1 MKNKND
7 LRILKTRKNIT
18 DSFLA
23 LLAKKPLEEISV
35 AEICAGA
42 KCSRNTFYLHYPY
55 KEALYDALMDELI
68 DQVKQAFMPNERIT
82 GENFEDYALRH
93 TRLMGQAAL
102 SVKDQLKPVLVGDH
116 NDVFFRKLLDVLRET
131 LLISTEQQW
140 NIKVADD
147 GKYRLICWYCASAM
161 VGFLMGCYYDVDIPD
176 DEALD
181 ILCELHKGPFVYGW
195 EYIEPRTAP

>member
-1 MKNKND
+1 MKNEND
-7 LRILKTRKNIT
+7 LRIIKTRQNIT

-35 AEICAGA
+35 TEICAGA

-102 SVKDQLKPVLVGDH
+102 SVKDQLKPVLAGDH
-116 NDVFFRKLLDVLRET
+116 NDVFFRKLLNVLRDT
-131 LLISTEQQW
+131 LMQSTEA
-140 NIKVADD
+140 NFGVKVKLDE
-147 GKYRLICWYCASAM
+147 KYRLICWYCASAM
-161 VGFLMGCYYDVDIPD
+161 VGFLMACYYDVDIPD
-176 DEALD
+176 EEALD
-181 ILCELHKGPFVYGW
+181 ILCAMHSGPFTYGW
-195 EYIEPRTAP
+195 EYISG

>member
-1 MKNKND
+1 MKNEND
-7 LRILKTRKNIT
+7 LRIIKTRQNIT
-18 DSFLA
+18 DSFLT
-23 LLAKKPLEEISV
+23 LLEKKPLEEISV
-35 AEICAGA
+35 TEICAGA

-68 DQVKQAFMPNERIT
+68 DRIKQAFLPSEPLP
-82 GENFEDYALRH
+82 GESFEQFALRI
-93 TRLMGQAAL
+93 TRLMGAAAL
-102 SVKDQLKPVLVGDH
+102 SAKDSLKPILAGDH
-116 NDVFFRKLLDVLRET
+116 SNIFFRKLLDVLRET
-131 LLISTEQQW
+131 LLISTEQQC